1 MLINPRRRKTSRRRK
16 YRRNEAFINPPATSK
31 AIRAQIKA
39 LRKPTKKR
47 KRGRM
52 KVKTVARKLHVS
64 PATVIKYEQHRKRK
78 RKKGKKA
85 KRHYTRKRLGGKKK
99 AYLRRKNGVRRHK
112 RHARRLG
119 ARSRTVYVPIKI
131 SKRRR
136 GKKVYFTVNPG
147 LKAVQP
153 MAVNA
158 LWTALGFIGARLVGN
173 LLKKVIPVSF
183 LKSDLVVHAIVPV
196 LLTVLKVN
204 LPNKGALLS
213 GAYLSWVLKAL
224 GLVLPENIKSM
235 LGQGGTYYYDPSYSM
250 ALPAPGDP
258 FNPNEPWYGYSG
270 PQTLLPGGQFMSP
283 AVDADGDMGAY
294 RQTEDMGAYT
304 QAGDGMGVFVPT
316 DPRHST
322 PWYSGDG
329 DSSFG
334 AIPSGHEAPAF
345 GAVDFDAD
353 GE

>member
-1 MLINPRRRKTSRRRK
+1 MLINPRRRKTSRRR
-16 YRRNEAFINPPATSK
+16 RRALVNPPATSK
-31 AIRAQIKA
+31 SIRAQIKA

-64 PATVIKYEQHRKRK
+64 PATVIKYEQHKRRK
-78 RKKGKKA
+78 RKKKRGTKRA
-85 KRHYTRKRLGGKKK
+85 KRHYARRTLKGLKRAHRKHKKV
-99 AYLRRKNGVRRHK
+99 VRRHR

-136 GKKVYFTVNPG
+136 GKRVYFTVNPG
-147 LKAVQP
+147 LKAIQP

-173 LLKKVIPVSF
+173 LLKKVIPVAF
-183 LKSDLVVHAIVPV
+183 LKNDLVVHAIVPV

-250 ALPAPGDP
+250 ALPNYGDP
-258 FNPNEPWYGYSG
+258 MNPSEPWYGYAG

-294 RQTEDMGAYT
+294 RQTDGFGAYT

-316 DPRHST
+316 DPQHST
-322 PWYSGDG
+322 AWYSGDG

-334 AIPSGHEAPAF
+334 AIPRSHEAPAF